1 MGLKD
6 LPLARGEKHVAAFQH
21 AGWVLV
27 RIKGSHRIL
36 ERDGVDAHLS
46 IPCHAGKDVK
56 RTLVRSQIRTAGMT
70 EDEYL
75 DHFYERVPRVPVD
88 LEL

>member
-1 MGLKD
+1 M
-6 LPLARGEKHVAAFQH
+6 RAFEH

-46 IPCHAGKDVK
+46 VPCHAGKDVK
-56 RTLVRSQIRTAGMT
+56 RALLRSLIRGAEMT
-70 EDEYL
+70 QAEYL
-75 DHFYERVPRVPVD
+75 DHFHEQIPRVPVD
-88 LEL
+88 LDL